1 MKGARLSVVL
11 ALSILTAGCG
21 DLGEPSADDVV
32 NCRGTI
38 IQTSP
43 ATYLIESDVTVQK
56 NATTYYPLNLPGA
69 FKRNGLRIRFSGR
82 LEVDPTA
89 QYLYAPLRLSRI
101 EAIER

>member
-32 NCRGTI
+32 NRMGTI
-38 IQTSP
+38 VAMSP
-43 ATYLIESDVTVQK
+43 ATYLIVSDVTAQK
-56 NATTYYPLNLPGA
+56 NATTYYPLNLPDA
-69 FKRNGLRIRFSGR
+69 FKRDGLRIRFSGR
-82 LEVDPTA
+82 IEADPAA